1 MEKISVI
8 LLAGGKGT
16 RMQSAVPKQFLSLKE
31 KPIALISFDF
41 FAARPEV
48 SEIIVVS
55 DPSYRSLFHL
65 HDEKK
70 QLFFADP
77 GERRQDSVFNGLT
90 KVSEDSCYV
99 CIHDAARP
107 FVKESF
113 FKNALEEAKRHG
125 ACAVG
130 MPVKYT
136 VKEADAKQFVQ
147 GTLNREL
154 VWEIQTPQVITT
166 ELLRECFTHV
176 IANNLTVTDD
186 VSILELMQKPVKL
199 VQGCYTNIKITTP
212 EDLSFANLILEHTHG
227 R

>member
-8 LLAGGKGT
+8 LLAGGKGA

-41 FAARPEV
+41 FSSRPEV
-48 SEIIVVS
+48 SEIIVVC
-55 DPSYRSLFHL
+55 DPNYRSLFEL
-65 HDEKK
+65 RDTNK
-70 QLFFADP
+70 QLYFADP

-90 KVSEDSCYV
+90 KTSNDSHYV
-99 CIHDAARP
+99 CVHDAARP

-113 FKNALEEAKRHG
+113 FKSVIEEAKRHG
-125 ACAVG
+125 AAAVG

-136 VKEADAKQFVQ
+136 VKATDTRQFVQ

-154 VWEIQTPQVITT
+154 IWEIQTPQVIATP
-166 ELLRECFTHV
+166 LLKECFTHI
-176 IANNLTVTDD
+176 IAENLTVTDD
-186 VSILELMQKPVKL
+186 VSIVELMQKPVKL

-212 EDLSFANLILEHTHG
+212 EDLSFAHLILEHAHG
-227 R
+227 